1 MWLHKS
7 VCVWLHINVCV
18 ATDHKGGPRAHPSFP
33 EDVEGKLENAK
44 VTPKVSPKDP
54 QRTQQ
59 PKTQGNGRRVAKVP
73 RTNTAAQ
80 RRFRCARKIYQ
91 NICVLLSKVVRDHM
105 GPRRERTDPHQ
116 VPCLSAK
123 MKRQNPSRAGVRRRR
138 LYI

>member
-7 VCVWLHINVCV
+7 VCGYTTMCV

-59 PKTQGNGRRVAKVP
+59 PKTQRNGRRVAKVP

-91 NICVLLSKVVRDHM
+91 NICVLLSKVVRDAV
-105 GPRRERTDPHQ
+105 GLRRERTDPHQ
-116 VPCLSAK
+116 VPRLRTK
-123 MKRQNPSRAGVRRRR
+123 IKRQNPRRADLRRRR